1 MHFPHPSNQICAK
14 MPIVVPELES
24 SSLLQVEDLIKKV
37 FPKKVCVVK
46 KAEKCLQ
53 SKKVL
58 DNAGFGLGQKCKIFL
73 LLIHK

>member
-1 MHFPHPSNQICAK
+1 

-24 SSLLQVEDLIKKV
+24 SSVLQVEDLIKKV

-58 DNAGFGLGQKCKIFL
+58 VWIMLALALAKNVKFFCF
-73 LLIHK
+73 

>member
-1 MHFPHPSNQICAK
+1 M
-14 MPIVVPELES
+14 MPLVVPELES
-24 SSLLQVEDLIKKV
+24 SSVLQVEDLIKKV

-58 DNAGFGLGQKCKIFL
+58 DNAGFGLGQKM
-73 LLIHK
+73 

>member
-1 MHFPHPSNQICAK
+1 M

-24 SSLLQVEDLIKKV
+24 SSVLQVEDLIKKV

-58 DNAGFGLGQKCKIFL
+58 VWIMLALALAKNVKFFCF
-73 LLIHK
+73 